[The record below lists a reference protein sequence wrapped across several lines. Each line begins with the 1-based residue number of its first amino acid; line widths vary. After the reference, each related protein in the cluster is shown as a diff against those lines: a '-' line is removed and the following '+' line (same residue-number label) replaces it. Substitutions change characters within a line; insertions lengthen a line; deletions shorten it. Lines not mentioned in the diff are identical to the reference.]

1 MNGAERLYQNRGEV
15 IDAVNQLF
23 NLVFISGSAEYK
35 DELYA
40 PQRNTPMLAQS
51 ILSAVHFPDFGWR
64 FRTILQVMLR
74 RTPVALREFAGFV
87 FDSAVQNYLQGA
99 SAFQGAITIDSL
111 VAKSKQPPSDE

>member
-1 MNGAERLYQNRGEV
+1 MNGPERLYQTRGEI

-23 NLVFISGSAEYK
+23 DRVFISGSAEYR
-35 DELYA
+35 DQLYA

-51 ILSAVHFPDFGWR
+51 ILNAAHITDFGWR
-64 FRTILQVMLR
+64 FRTILQVMMR
-74 RTPVALREFAGFV
+74 RTPVLLREFAGFV

-99 SAFQGAITIDSL
+99 TAFQGAITIDSL